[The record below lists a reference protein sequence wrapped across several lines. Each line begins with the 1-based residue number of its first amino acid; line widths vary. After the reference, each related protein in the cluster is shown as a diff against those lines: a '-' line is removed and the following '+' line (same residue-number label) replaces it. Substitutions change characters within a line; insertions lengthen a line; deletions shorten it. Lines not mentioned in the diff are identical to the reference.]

1 MTEALHARRTE
12 SGQGSAG
19 GFPNVRL
26 RRMRGTS
33 ALRGMVRE
41 TSLSPEHFVYP
52 LFVTH
57 GRNIRTP
64 IEPMPGQFQL
74 SLDNLLAEVTE
85 VQELGVPAVLLFGI
99 PADKDDMG
107 TEAYDPQGI
116 VQEAVRAIKSA
127 APDMVVI
134 TDVCLCEYTDHGHC
148 GIVTPSGNVDNDQTL
163 ELLARTAVSHAA
175 AGTDIVAPSAM
186 MDGQIKTIRSALD
199 THHLQDTALMAYASK
214 FSSAFYGPFRV
225 AADSTPQFGD
235 RQSYQ
240 MDAANSR
247 EALREME
254 QDAAEGAD
262 VLMVKPALPYLDILA
277 KARERFDHPLAAYN
291 VSGEYAMLKAAA
303 ANGWLE
309 ESRAMMEM
317 LMGIRRA
324 GADIIMTYFA
334 KDAAR
339 LLRSG
344 Q

>member
-1 MTEALHARRTE
+1 MAEALFGRKAG
-12 SGQGSAG
+12 SGQGSGA

-64 IEPMPGQFQL
+64 IDPMPGQFQF
-74 SLDNLLAEVTE
+74 SLDNLLIEVAET
-85 VQELGVPAVLLFGI
+85 QELGVPAVLLFGI

-116 VQEAVRAIKSA
+116 VQEAIRAIKST
-127 APDMVVI
+127 APNMVII

-163 ELLARTAVSHAA
+163 ELLAKTALSHAA
-175 AGTDIVAPSAM
+175 AGADIVAPSAM
-186 MDGQIKTIRSALD
+186 MDAHNLSN
-199 THHLQDTALMAYASK
+199 TALMAYASK
-214 FSSAFYGPFRV
+214 FSSAFYGPFRI

-262 VLMVKPALPYLDILA
+262 VLMVKPALPYLDILS

-303 ANGWLE
+303 ANGWLD
-309 ESRAMMEM
+309 ESRAMMET

-324 GADIIMTYFA
+324 GADIIITYFA
-334 KDAAR
+334 KDAAK
-339 LLRSG
+339 LLRAE